1 MTMTANSDSPP
12 RDADGRF
19 VKRRRTKASANSNH
33 VSDSTEVRHSRRSA
47 GLGQIATLT
56 LAIILGVAGFA
67 FAVFWIGSLVLLG
80 ILWGTMA
87 VEHQQKTGRTKGV
100 LAEVVEVVVGEA
112 KDVAGSARDT
122 ASEGT
127 GS

>member
-1 MTMTANSDSPP
+1 MTANSPP

-19 VKRRRTKASANSNH
+19 VKRRRTRASATSKD
-33 VSDSTEVRHSRRSA
+33 VAQSSEVRHRSRSA
-47 GLGQIATLT
+47 GLGQMATLT

-67 FAVFWIGSLVLLG
+67 FAVFWIGALVLLG

-87 VEHQQKTGRTKGV
+87 VEHQQQAGRTKGV

-122 ASEGT
+122 ASEST

>member
-1 MTMTANSDSPP
+1 MTASSNSPP

-19 VKRRRTKASANSNH
+19 VKRRRNKSSTSSNDIG
-33 VSDSTEVRHSRRSA
+33 SSGEVRHRGRNA

-67 FAVFWIGSLVLLG
+67 FAVFWIGALVLLG

-87 VEHQQKTGRTKGV
+87 VEHQQQSGRTKGV

-122 ASEGT
+122 ANEST